1 MKKIL
6 PILLTLLLIFSLCF
20 SSCDVVFTPDGPATG
35 NEETFNEET
44 NDGESTNGESAD
56 QGSDSNDSSCD
67 DETQGSESSTD
78 GEAPDKETSGDK
90 DGDESN
96 DIAWDS
102 DTPAEDDSTPPS
114 DGTDDEDDTNGE
126 KETDGGLINEDHS
139 DADDNGICD
148 DCGESVVIIL
158 DLFAINDLHGKFADT
173 STQIGVDEMTTYI
186 KNAYKN
192 EDHVIFLSSGDMWQG
207 SSESNLTKGNIIT
220 EWLNYLDVV
229 SMTIGN
235 HEYDWGEEYIAQNAA
250 LAEFPFL
257 AINVY
262 DSDTNERAEYCQP
275 SVMVQRGGAIIGI
288 IGAVGDCYSSISG
301 EVSDGF
307 YFKTGSD
314 LTNLVKA
321 EAQRLREA
329 GADYIIYSIHD
340 GHGSSSSGVGSIS
353 DSSLRSYYDPSLS
366 EGYVDIVFEAHS
378 HQRYVLRDGDGVYH
392 IQGGGDNKG
401 ISHAEVKINFANG
414 NNSVLVAELVSSS
427 VYENLAD
434 DPIVDTLMDKYAD
447 QVSIGTRVLGM
458 NDTYLSSDAVCS
470 LVAELYVKAGVEM
483 FGDQYNIVLGGGFL
497 STRSPYNLSAGQ
509 VTYSQLQMILP
520 FDNELVLC
528 SIKGSDLLSKFI
540 NTSNSNYFISY
551 SDYGNSIK
559 GSINSNAI
567 YYVIVDTYTST
578 YSYNRL
584 TEVARY
590 TPEVYARDL
599 LAAYIEEGGL
609 TSGNGEISYTSI
621 PEILSIGEKLSS
633 GGQTTVSY
641 YVKGK
646 VTSITNTTYGNLY
659 IEDEQGNSLYVYG
672 VYDST
677 GSLRYDSLSNPPK
690 VGDEICLYGQ
700 IKKYVSVSENAVI
713 IEMIKARLIN

>member
-6 PILLTLLLIFSLCF
+6 PILLTLLLILSLSF
-20 SSCDVVFTPDGPATG
+20 SSCDVVFTPDGPTTG

-44 NDGESTNGESAD
+44 NDGESMNGESAD
-56 QGSDSNDSSCD
+56 QGSESNDSSCD

-78 GEAPDKETSGDK
+78 GEAPDKETSDDK
-90 DGDESN
+90 NGDESN

-102 DTPAEDDSTPPS
+102 DTPTEDDSTPPS

-307 YFKTGSD
+307 YFKTGSE

-340 GHGSSSSGVGSIS
+340 GHGSSSSGVGNIS
-353 DSSLRSYYDPSLS
+353 DSNLRSYYDPSLS

-470 LVAELYVKAGVEM
+470 LVAELYVKAGLEM

-528 SIKGSDLLSKFI
+528 SIKGSDLLSRFI
-540 NTSNSNYFISY
+540 NTSNSDYFISY
-551 SDYGNSIK
+551 SDYGNSVK
-559 GSINSNAI
+559 GSINSNAT

-609 TSGNGEISYTSI
+609 GSGSTEIKYTSI
-621 PEILSIGEKLSS
+621 SEILSIGESLSA
-633 GGQTTVSY
+633 GGQTTASY

-646 VTSITNTTYGNLY
+646 VTSIINTTYGNLY
-659 IEDEQGNSLYVYG
+659 IEDEHGNSLYVYG

-677 GSLRYDSLSNPPK
+677 GSLRYDALSNPPK
-690 VGDEICLYGQ
+690 VGDEICLFAPV
-700 IKKYVSVSENAVI
+700 KRYVSVSQNTVT
-713 IEMIKARLIN
+713 IELINARLIN